1 MSTHLARSRGFDIHY
16 EDVGAGA
23 PLVLVNG
30 YASPAA
36 EWTDVGYTAR
46 LVQSYRV
53 LAVDSLGHG
62 GSEKS
67 YEPGDYRLPDM
78 AYDIISA
85 MDAAEVER
93 AALWGYSRGAALVA
107 TVAAEQ
113 PDRVA
118 ALVLGGFWPPSGST
132 TEEIDPSTEAL
143 MRSDWDAY
151 WAHELRDGPI
161 SAEDRLYMQESSDP
175 RAMAAVSLGHM
186 RSDYVIDASRIVA
199 PTFLYYG
206 SEEGSD
212 PELGRALASY
222 GVPHVLEGRHD
233 HFTAFSD
240 VASAAPV
247 VLAFLDREYATNRA
261 GTGTN

>member
-1 MSTHLARSRGFDIHY
+1 MTSRS
-16 EDVGAGA
+16 
-23 PLVLVNG
+23 
-30 YASPAA
+30 S
-36 EWTDVGYTAR
+36 
-46 LVQSYRV
+46 
-53 LAVDSLGHG
+53 
-62 GSEKS
+62 
-67 YEPGDYRLPDM
+67 
-78 AYDIISA
+78 
-85 MDAAEVER
+85 
-93 AALWGYSRGAALVA
+93 
-107 TVAAEQ
+107 
-113 PDRVA
+113 
-118 ALVLGGFWPPSGST
+118 
-132 TEEIDPSTEAL
+132 STEAN
-143 MRSDWDAY
+143 
-151 WAHELRDGPI
+151 
-161 SAEDRLYMQESSDP
+161 P
-175 RAMAAVSLGHM
+175 RPLVHVGHM